1 MKSINKRNNVS
12 TPVMEN
18 LKKNNPLQ
26 YFIVFLPLI
35 LICIYIF
42 AFMQDLALVY
52 GNAKVNQDL
61 MKEDKSIVKIIE
73 YSGIDD
79 EKYEIIKIGGIK
91 EEIKTPQI
99 VTVLADKNEK
109 DKGVSYYSK
118 DNNVILHPIED
129 DFVKN
134 FLTGNSYFTVIL
146 SMIPMLTLLGF
157 AVYNK
162 SFTVLSK
169 KRYWAVYMFF
179 TILLLLLCVLVF
191 AIF

>member
-1 MKSINKRNNVS
+1 MH
-12 TPVMEN
+12 
-18 LKKNNPLQ
+18 
-26 YFIVFLPLI
+26 LPHGSHPHI
-35 LICIYIF
+35 GHIT
-42 AFMQDLALVY
+42 
-52 GNAKVNQDL
+52 
-61 MKEDKSIVKIIE
+61 IVKIIE

-79 EKYEIIKIGGIK
+79 EKYEIIKVGGIK

-129 DFVKN
+129 DFVRN

-179 TILLLLLCVLVF
+179 TVLLLLLCALVF